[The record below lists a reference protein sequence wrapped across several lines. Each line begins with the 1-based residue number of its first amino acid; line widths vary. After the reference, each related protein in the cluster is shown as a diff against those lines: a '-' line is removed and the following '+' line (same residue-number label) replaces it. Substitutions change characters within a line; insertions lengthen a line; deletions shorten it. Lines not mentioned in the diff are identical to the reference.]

1 MTAANPRM
9 DRPRWTRR
17 TPLICLFLAAVV
29 PAPAIGGQL
38 PPGYSLE
45 PVVPLPDTLHEV
57 YSGGAYRITIER
69 GAGNAFERR
78 LIEDAE
84 RLFPP
89 RASIDSVAAR
99 EAKVRNAAAFA
110 RAAERP
116 GPRWWY
122 YEKGGTWIPYVLT
135 AGAVA
140 HVVDRVRELSREPVP
155 SYYQPGWNHTV
166 HATYAAAVE
175 RMPAPG
181 VAYRVRLTLDFFID
195 CGGRCGYGFQPARSV
210 DFDEGGYVIAVSGDG
225 RIIER
230 YR

>member
-1 MTAANPRM
+1 MTAAYPRA
-9 DRPRWTRR
+9 DRLRWTRR
-17 TPLICLFLAAVV
+17 TSLAYVLLTAIVL
-29 PAPAIGGQL
+29 APAIGGQL

-45 PVVPLPDTLHEV
+45 PAVPLPDTLHEV
-57 YSGGAYRITIER
+57 YGGGAYRISIER

-78 LIEDAE
+78 LIVDAE
-84 RLFPP
+84 RIFPP

-140 HVVDRVRELSREPVP
+140 HVADRVRELSRAPVP
-155 SYYQPGWNHTV
+155 SYYEPGWNHKV
-166 HATYAAAVE
+166 HAIYAAAVE
-175 RMPAPG
+175 RMPVPG
-181 VAYRVRLTLDFFID
+181 VAYRVRLSLDFFID
-195 CGGRCGYGFQPARSV
+195 CGGRRGYGFQPSRTV
-210 DFDEGGYVIAVSGDG
+210 DFDELGNVIAVSGDG